1 MSKTAVI
8 TARVDE
14 DTLELVDRVAKA
26 KGRSRAWFVANAVQR
41 FAESEAEYLAF
52 VQEGIDALDRG
63 ESIPHEEVMAELDE
77 MIANFQAQCGK

>member
-63 ESIPHEEVMAELDE
+63 ESIPHEEVMAELDAV
-77 MIANFQAQCGK
+77 IAEQQARCAK

>member
-63 ESIPHEEVMAELDE
+63 ESIPHEEVMAELDA
-77 MIANFQAQCGK
+77 MIAEQQARCGK

>member
-1 MSKTAVI
+1 MSKSAVI

-14 DTLELVDRVAKA
+14 GTLELVDRVAKA

-63 ESIPHEEVMAELDE
+63 ESIPHDEVMAELDE
-77 MIANFQAQCGK
+77 MIADFQARCAK